1 MSELHTEEKQ
11 ACISVGNWRIFIM
24 RIGPVNNIYNNPY
37 NKQNNKLCF
46 CRTVVDMEN
55 DEVKINPSELTEEEL
70 KVLNDRKL
78 MLMLDDLG
86 LLHSKVYHAYKKY
99 FPGKVEIKPLS
110 EYPSVAVTVRKPEQ
124 KEEVETD
131 SSSSEVEKV
140 DYFGDDDVPEF
151 YKGDPF
157 ELPRPYSEL

>member
-1 MSELHTEEKQ
+1 MQ
-11 ACISVGNWRIFIM
+11 IRPIS
-24 RIGPVNNIYNNPY
+24 NIYNNPY
-37 NKQNNKLCF
+37 NNSYNNKINNQYF
-46 CRTVVDMEN
+46 GRSIVNMEN
-55 DEVKINPSELTEEEL
+55 DEVKINLSELTEEEL

-110 EYPSVAVTVRKPEQ
+110 EYPSAAVTVRKPEQ